1 VVDSGAPEPGRGS
14 RELSALFDR
23 LLERARRSESVRA
36 FLDLP
41 WRGRARLVCRLM
53 RSRRVPLPAKLILPA
68 LVLYLMF
75 PIDIVPDFIPVLG
88 YLDDV
93 LVLIV
98 AFWALARLV
107 PAGVV
112 AEEAAALKA
121 DMAEGG
127 GASG

>member
-1 VVDSGAPEPGRGS
+1 M
-14 RELSALFDR
+14 FDR
-23 LLERARRSESVRA
+23 LLERARRSEPVRA

-41 WRGRARLVCRLM
+41 WRGRARLVWRLM

-75 PIDIVPDFIPVLG
+75 PIDIIPDFIPVLG

-98 AFWALARLV
+98 AFWAFARLV
-107 PAGVV
+107 PPGVV
-112 AEEAAALKA
+112 AEEAAALRA